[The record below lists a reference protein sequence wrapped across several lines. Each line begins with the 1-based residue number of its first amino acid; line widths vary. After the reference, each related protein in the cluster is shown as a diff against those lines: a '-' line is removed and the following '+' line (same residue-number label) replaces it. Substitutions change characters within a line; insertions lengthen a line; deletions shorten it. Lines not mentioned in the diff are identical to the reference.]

1 MSKSLWI
8 TPEEH
13 LRKKKVKK
21 NLLYVSLMLGTAI
34 LSTLV
39 TIATYQF

>member
-8 TPEEH
+8 TPEEA

-21 NLLYVSLMLGTAI
+21 NILYVSIMIGTVVLSALLTI
-34 LSTLV
+34 LVNSL
-39 TIATYQF
+39 

>member
-13 LRKKKVKK
+13 LRKKKIKK
-21 NLLYVSLMLGTAI
+21 NLLYASLMVATAI

-39 TIATYQF
+39 TFVTYQF

>member
-8 TPEEH
+8 TPEKA

-21 NLLYVSLMLGTAI
+21 NILYVSIMIGTVVLSALLTI
-34 LSTLV
+34 LVNSL
-39 TIATYQF
+39 

>member
-8 TPEEH
+8 TPEEA

-21 NLLYVSLMLGTAI
+21 NILYVSITIGTVVLSALLTI
-34 LSTLV
+34 LVNSL
-39 TIATYQF
+39 